1 MPDGQALHK
10 RSSHDHH
17 CTTHTG
23 RGAAFRVEKIGW
35 SVEGL
40 PDGLTWEQALDLAQA
55 VEREFTRSYLPEM
68 AARLDEGDVGG
79 AAREFL
85 LHLGEDVD

>member
-1 MPDGQALHK
+1 MTTTDSQSPAEVL
-10 RSSHDHH
+10 RSE
-17 CTTHTG
+17 
-23 RGAAFRVEKIGW
+23 FEKIGW